1 MFLVKLAYRNVFA
14 IRRCKHNCKS
24 SCRHKCCQRSR
35 DLNDSTATR
44 RYRFQDRS
52 VDANHP
58 SPALRVG
65 VSSTQRPDG
74 PTSPQK
80 RKAIEALD
88 ADDDDSLDLLGRLDR
103 LFPQP
108 ERIPTP
114 AGPVRMPRGDEMDAL
129 SLGELEHRDGD
140 NSPMHR
146 SMSLFTE
153 SNASSA
159 PASAA
164 VTSERPPQRRFLKS
178 LGNPSWLSGAGAA
191 DGSET

>member
-1 MFLVKLAYRNVFA
+1 M
-14 IRRCKHNCKS
+14 
-24 SCRHKCCQRSR
+24 
-35 DLNDSTATR
+35 TR

-52 VDANHP
+52 VDAPYP

-80 RKAIEALD
+80 RKAIEALY

-108 ERIPTP
+108 ERVPTP
-114 AGPVRMPRGDEMDAL
+114 AGPMTMPKGDEMDEL
-129 SLGELEHRDGD
+129 SLGKLEHRDGD
-140 NSPMHR
+140 KSPMHGSR
-146 SMSLFTE
+146 SLLAGP
-153 SNASSA
+153 NASSA

-164 VTSERPPQRRFLKS
+164 STSERPPQRRFLKM
-178 LGNPSWLSGAGAA
+178 LGNPSWLSGAEAA
-191 DGSET
+191 DGTETEEARPAAPVGK